1 MKKSVGKLFIILVL
15 FFNSSCQKDRYK
27 TIDYNKDFLIE
38 YAEDIKLLFGDI
50 KVLSKE
56 RFTETYRSYTLIKT
70 INYDVWH
77 IEYTNLNQEIKQT
90 QFYNRDDFISLMSGI
105 IIEEISEEVFEVF
118 DLDMLFFINYENA
131 PESLN
136 SIEDI
141 DPKYYPVNLSFDN
154 LPDDLLIVVTPPE
167 NRVKDFN
174 ELKSEIVNKIK
185 DANIKTMLLLE
196 GDDAYEMD
204 HGVLVVDG
212 TVIQEKISVEDAV
225 KWIESDN

>member
-15 FFNSSCQKDRYK
+15 FFNASCQEDRYK

-38 YAEDIKLLFGDI
+38 YAEEIKLLFGEI
-50 KVLSKE
+50 NVLSKE
-56 RFTETYRSYTLIKT
+56 RLSNTYRSYTLIKT

-90 QFYNRDDFISLMSGI
+90 QFYNRDDFISSMSGI
-105 IIEEISEEVFEVF
+105 IIEEITEEVNEVL
-118 DLDMLFFINYENA
+118 DIDMLLFINYENG
-131 PESLN
+131 PENL
-136 SIEDI
+136 IKIDDI
-141 DPKYYPVNLSFDN
+141 DPKFYPVNLRLDN

-174 ELKSEIVNKIK
+174 DLKSEIVNRIK
-185 DANIKTMLLLE
+185 DANIKNMLLLE

-204 HGVLVVDG
+204 HGVLVVNG
-212 TVIQEKISVEDAV
+212 MVIQEKISVKDAV

>member
-15 FFNSSCQKDRYK
+15 FFNASCQKDQYK

-38 YAEDIKLLFGDI
+38 YAEEIKLLFGEI
-50 KVLSKE
+50 NVLSKE

-90 QFYNRDDFISLMSGI
+90 QFYNRDDFISSISGI
-105 IIEEISEEVFEVF
+105 IIEEITEEVNEVL
-118 DLDMLFFINYENA
+118 DIDMLFFINYENA
-131 PESLN
+131 PENLN

-141 DPKYYPVNLSFDN
+141 DPEYYPVNLSFDN

-167 NRVKDFN
+167 NRVKDFSD
-174 ELKSEIVNKIK
+174 LKSEIVDKIK
-185 DANIKTMLLLE
+185 NANIKNMLLLE